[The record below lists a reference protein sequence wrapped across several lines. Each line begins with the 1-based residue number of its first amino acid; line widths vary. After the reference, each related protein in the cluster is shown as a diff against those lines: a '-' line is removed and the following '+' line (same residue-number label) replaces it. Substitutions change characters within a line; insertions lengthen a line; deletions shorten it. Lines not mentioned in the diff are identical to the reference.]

1 MKTQPTIRPILI
13 LAPWLLTQTI
23 LPAQDYHVR
32 TYEFFANSFEEK
44 YHSQIDTA
52 AYMYEEWYE
61 GGKLIRKFYP
71 RFEKEYFRIETY
83 TYNSAGKTALVHIKT
98 WKPWLETTYLD
109 SIIYTY
115 ENDSVYSVKITDHL
129 KNPFNIN
136 YAIEQRYTVTG
147 DTTFADMLINDR
159 YMHTSRDIRESK
171 QKISQQIVKPELSDV
186 VNTYLYDD
194 YGRLTEIIRTE
205 NGISETTMR
214 NEYVLDD
221 QGRIL
226 IERSYLEPEN
236 WLLSTTVKIY
246 D

>member
-1 MKTQPTIRPILI
+1 MKPQTTIRPIL
-13 LAPWLLTQTI
+13 LLFLWLLTQTI
-23 LPAQDYHVR
+23 LSAQDYHVR

-52 AYMYEEWYE
+52 AYVYEEWYE

-71 RFEKEYFRIETY
+71 RYERDYFLTETY
-83 TYNSAGKTALVHIKT
+83 TYNTAGKTALVLIKI
-98 WKPWLETTYLD
+98 WKPGLEASYLD

-115 ENDSVYSVKITDHL
+115 ENDSVYSEKITGNP
-129 KNPFNIN
+129 KNPDNIN

-147 DTTFADMLINDR
+147 DTTLADVLINGE
-159 YMHTSRDIRESK
+159 YTHTNREIRESK
-171 QKISQQIVKPELSDV
+171 RKISRQIVKPELSNV

-194 YGRLTEIIRTE
+194 YGHVTEIFRTE
-205 NGISETTMR
+205 NGVSEMTMR

-226 IERSYLEPEN
+226 LGRSYLEPEN
-236 WLLSTTVKIY
+236 WLLYTIVKIY

>member
-1 MKTQPTIRPILI
+1 MKTQPTIKPIPILF
-13 LAPWLLTQTI
+13 LCLLTQTI

-52 AYMYEEWYE
+52 AYVFEEWYK

-115 ENDSVYSVKITDHL
+115 ENDSVYSVKITGNLVNSD
-129 KNPFNIN
+129 NIN
-136 YAIEQRYTVTG
+136 YPIEQRYTVTG
-147 DTTFADMLINDR
+147 DTTLIDVLINGE
-159 YMHTSRDIRESK
+159 YTHTSMETRESK
-171 QKISQQIVKPELSDV
+171 WKISRQVIKPEISNV

-205 NGISETTMR
+205 NGVSETTMR

-236 WLLSTTVKIY
+236 WLLSTAVKIY